1 MEQKRLSEIIR
12 ILIGRGYT
20 IDFRRLNACGEAS
33 DDQDFVIDEA
43 FCCQERFETG
53 RDIYVFAIS
62 SASRD
67 FKGILIS
74 GNVSE
79 NVDFWN
85 SLSHTLENL
94 KGSLSQ
100 FLAGKELSK
109 KEQ

>member
-1 MEQKRLSEIIR
+1 MEHKRLSEIIR

-20 IDFRRLNACGEAS
+20 IDFRKLNACGDETGN
-33 DDQDFVIDEA
+33 QDFVIDET
-43 FCCQERFETG
+43 FCCRERFETG

-85 SLSHTLENL
+85 SLSYTLENL

-100 FLAGKELSK
+100 FIAGRELSR
-109 KEQ
+109 KE